1 MQKATG
7 SAHVQR
13 KGNKAKPFVFPLI
26 LCVGAGE
33 IITVILSLFFALIY
47 AIADLPAVVVNIFT
61 FVGLIVGSLVTGYLC
76 ALAFRKERGLM
87 AIICG
92 LTTTLILVIMNL
104 LFFREPITAMS
115 FGKYFAII
123 LSTFLA
129 AAFTTPPKSKSSK
142 KKIKKR

>member
-1 MQKATG
+1 MQKTTG
-7 SAHVQR
+7 AARVQR
-13 KGNKAKPFVFPLI
+13 KGTKAKPFILPLI

-33 IITVILSLFFALIY
+33 IITIVLSLFFALIY

-61 FVGLIVGSLVTGYLC
+61 FIGLIIGSLVTGYLC

-87 AIICG
+87 SIICG

-104 LFFREPITAMS
+104 LFFREPITALS

-123 LSTFLA
+123 IATFLA
-129 AAFTTPPKSKSSK
+129 AAFTTPPKSKSGK